1 MEKRPK
7 KPIMFVIFFLT
18 SLYVY
23 AQSGMERRI
32 TINLNNATLEQAI
45 KEIEEKSGISF
56 SYAEE
61 IPARYNKRI
70 TIKLEGQP
78 VQKLLEQLFKGSPV
92 TYSTLNNR
100 VILQP
105 DPAWKPAPAPRQ
117 PAAIEGRIMEES
129 RDYPLQGASVQLEG
143 SGRSAITDET
153 GYFIFRD
160 LQPGVY
166 RLTASFIGFSK
177 TSSENITVRE
187 NETVTTAIRLPVQK
201 GYLQTVV
208 VTTGR
213 RLQPVNH
220 TSDRMVI
227 EEIKKSQGVVSGI
240 ASEQI
245 AKSADVNAAEVVKRI
260 AGVTV
265 TDESF
270 IVVRGMNQRY
280 NVTYLSDN
288 IAPSTEQYSRAFALQ
303 LIPSRIIDKIMVYK
317 SPRPDLF
324 GDFAGGAVKVYT
336 KDALAVKHFDVG
348 MRLGYMPVS
357 TFRNMNSYKGGKTD
371 RLGFDDGNRK
381 LPGVLPAFGDFRK
394 ANLTPKEY
402 VNAFN
407 PELSY
412 GTRTALP
419 DLQLTLN
426 YYNVFKIGSKRLYN
440 VTAFAFTN
448 ENRYND
454 DIYRQQGNTLVKE
467 NFNYHNSLMHETRSI
482 ETGQLNLMQNLVFK
496 LGDRHQVYFKNF
508 VLQEGKKT
516 TQVRISRPNNG
527 METTGLDKS
536 NILGFTSRLL
546 YTGNIGGN
554 HVLRNDKHALDW
566 NLGYTST
573 RYNMPDQ
580 RVINLA
586 SSSLHAG
593 EDGTSTGMDWTA
605 AVRGGGWKDREQ
617 GVISR
622 LFLDSREK
630 LYNASADYTFN
641 LLRNID
647 LKAGTYHFWKERTVY
662 RRVYVVHDALF
673 TDNYANLEFLP
684 GVSAYVNP
692 ELVWFRERDMDKV
705 WSTDYFRDD
714 QTGLAIYDFTSPT
727 DAYQAT
733 EQYNAGYVSLQARP
747 WNGKVEL
754 TGGVRLE
761 HDRQKIAAAQET
773 NAFNVPLLVDRPRTV
788 WLPSVN
794 GSYRPNDSW
803 VLRASYGRTVNRPE
817 FREITPFTDFD
828 YLSNEMV
835 VGNGQLVTAM
845 IDNFDVRFEYY
856 PQKNKGEAFSIGV
869 FYKHLDKPIERIVF
883 SDVVDDNL
891 FTRITFRNADEA
903 NVYGLEA
910 EIRKSLSF
918 IPGKFFSNLS
928 FVANGAWIR
937 SETWKDSIRNDERGQ
952 IAFARTFRRPL
963 QGQAPYVVNAGFF
976 YDNKTSGTKASVIW
990 NVSGTNI
997 YAAGVYSQSNYAPS
1011 GTRGSI
1017 LQMPR
1022 HLLDVAV
1029 TQRIA
1034 RRWQAKLSVQNLL
1047 NKEIIWAED
1056 NNFDNKYNAEKL
1068 VETPLSGGDVL
1079 KEYEGDNIYQQYNPG
1094 RYFLLSLLYSF

>member
-1 MEKRPK
+1 MKRRPK
-7 KPIMFVIFFLT
+7 KPIMFVILFLT

-23 AQSGMERRI
+23 AQSGIEQRI
-32 TINLNNATLEQAI
+32 TISLDNVTLEQAI
-45 KEIEEKSGISF
+45 KGIEERSGISF
-56 SYAEE
+56 SYAED
-61 IPARYNKRI
+61 IPARYHKRI
-70 TIKLEGQP
+70 TVKLENQP
-78 VQKLLEQLFKGSPV
+78 ARELLEQLFKGSPL
-92 TYSTLNNR
+92 TYSTLGNR
-100 VILQP
+100 VVLQP
-105 DPAWKPAPAPRQ
+105 DPAWKPAATSLPST
-117 PAAIEGRIMEES
+117 AIEGRVMEDS

-153 GYFIFRD
+153 GYFKFD
-160 LQPGVY
+160 GLNPGVY
-166 RLTASFIGFSK
+166 KLTASFIGFTK
-177 TSSENITVRE
+177 TSSENITVKE
-187 NETVTTAIRLPVQK
+187 GETVTMAIRMPVQK

-227 EEIKKSQGVVSGI
+227 EEIKRAQGVVSGI

-245 AKSADVNAAEVVKRI
+245 SKSADVNAAEVVKRI
-260 AGVTV
+260 PGVTV

-348 MRLGYMPVS
+348 LRIGYMPVS

-371 RLGFDDGNRK
+371 WLGFDDGSRK
-381 LPGVLPAFGDFRK
+381 LPAAVPAFGDFRK
-394 ANLTPKEY
+394 ASLTPQEY
-402 VNAFN
+402 VKAFN

-412 GTRTALP
+412 GTKMALP

-426 YYNVFKIGSKRLYN
+426 YYNVFKMGSKRLYN

-448 ENRYND
+448 ESRYND
-454 DIYRQQGNTLVKE
+454 DIYRQQGNTLTQG
-467 NFNYHNSLMHETRSI
+467 NFNYDNSLTRETRSI
-482 ETGQLNLMQNLVFK
+482 ETGQLNLMQNFVFK
-496 LGDRHQVYFKNF
+496 LNDKHQVYFKNF
-508 VLQEGKKT
+508 VLQEGRKS
-516 TQVRISRPNNG
+516 TQVRISRPNDG
-527 METTGLDKS
+527 MESAALKKS
-536 NILGFTSRLL
+536 NILAFTHRLL
-546 YTGNIGGN
+546 YTGNVGGN
-554 HVLRNDKHALDW
+554 HVSDNDKQALDW
-566 NLGYTST
+566 NLGYTTT
-573 RYNMPDQ
+573 RYSLPDQ
-580 RVINLA
+580 RVINLSA
-586 SSSLHAG
+586 SSQQIGKDILSVQPN
-593 EDGTSTGMDWTA
+593 WTA
-605 AVRGGGWKDREQ
+605 AVRGGGLKDRDQ

-622 LFLDSREK
+622 LFLDNREK
-630 LYNASADYTFN
+630 LYNASADYTRN

-673 TDNYANLEFLP
+673 TDNFSNIGFLP
-684 GVSAYVNP
+684 GISAYVNP
-692 ELVWFRERDMDKV
+692 ELVWFREQDMDKV

-761 HDRQKIAAAQET
+761 HDRQKIAAAQEID
-773 NAFNVPLLVDRPRTV
+773 AFNVPLLVDRPRTV

-794 GSYRPNDSW
+794 GSYRPNESW

-828 YLSNEMV
+828 YMNNELV
-835 VGNGQLVTAM
+835 VGNGQLETAM
-845 IDNFDVRFEYY
+845 IDNYDVRFEYY
-856 PQKNKGEAFSIGV
+856 PQKNKGETFSIGA
-869 FYKHLDKPIERIVF
+869 FYKHLNKPIERIVF
-883 SDVVDDNL
+883 SDVVASGV
-891 FTRITFRNADEA
+891 FTSITFRNADEA
-903 NVYGLEA
+903 TVYGLEA

-928 FVANGAWIR
+928 FVANGAWIH
-937 SETWKDSIRNDERGQ
+937 SETWKDSIRDDEHSQ
-952 IAFARTFRRPL
+952 VAFARTFRRPL

-997 YAAGVYSQSNYAPS
+997 YAAGVYSESVYAPS

-1017 LQMPR
+1017 LQLPR

-1047 NKEIIWAED
+1047 NKEVLWAED
-1056 NNFDNKYNAEKL
+1056 NDFNNQYNPEKL
-1068 VETPLSGGDVL
+1068 VETSVPGVTA
-1079 KEYEGDNIYQQYNPG
+1079 YEGDNVYQRYNPG
-1094 RYFLLSLLYSF
+1094 RYFLLSMVYSF